1 MARFLY
7 YLNEVN
13 KLICLILA
21 IFIIY
26 FLFYRYT
33 PKNCVNFEIEEEQ
46 QQPKSK
52 QLKKFW
58 DNNKNEIILALFFIV
73 IFLITPFLLQLNLL
87 GFSTWLKG
95 CVRIG
100 TPRDWLGF
108 WSSYLGSVLTV
119 AFSYSIAKYETK
131 KQQEI
136 LQKQWEHD
144 NEFKLLETMVE
155 YRDFLESRR
164 KTIDELYNL
173 TNVNL
178 VNDDAD
184 KILSNVKNILEK
196 SVKLIND
203 IRQSELVSL
212 KYYSIIN
219 SLNKDIGQNISD
231 NFVKVVSILI
241 HIQDN
246 FEEIKKKIHNG
257 KYINKPFDAYYD
269 NIKSLIKEDNDLYLY
284 IENWLLN
291 K

>member
-1 MARFLY
+1 M
-7 YLNEVN
+7 
-13 KLICLILA
+13 
-21 IFIIY
+21 Y

-46 QQPKSK
+46 QPKSK

-58 DNNKNEIILALFFIV
+58 DNIWDNNKKEIILSCFFIV

-131 KQQEI
+131 KQQET
-136 LQKQWEHD
+136 LQKQLEHD

-155 YRDFLESRR
+155 YMDFLENRR
-164 KTIDELYNL
+164 KTINELYKL
-173 TNVNL
+173 TDVDL
-178 VNDDAD
+178 VNDDDD
-184 KILSNVKNILEK
+184 KILRNVKNILK
-196 SVKLIND
+196 NSVKLIND
-203 IRQSELVSL
+203 IQQSELDSL

-219 SLNKDIGQNISD
+219 SLNKDIGQNISE
-231 NFVKVVSILI
+231 NFAKVVTILL
-241 HIQDN
+241 HSKDN
-246 FEEIKKKIHNG
+246 LEEIKKENDNG
-257 KYINKPFDAYYD
+257 KAIKKPFDAYYD
-269 NIKSLIKEDNDLYLY
+269 NIKSLIKEDDNLYLY
-284 IENWLLN
+284 LESWLLN